1 MQKIVVKIPRRK
13 QKIRIIRTDELIN
26 KELKNRSL
34 WHEEEEIIATPEVDN
49 DIIEEIEPELPV
61 SVRTVFTETF
71 VITDSNQPIEISL
84 KNIPLEESL
93 PVSEVMVEVQS
104 AYDKGFNDGQESS
117 IAAYQ
122 SEISKYKEWIK
133 RIDNLTRNLKK
144 KFLIEV
150 ESLEKSLIPIS
161 IMIAEKIISSEIS
174 VNGEVVINQ
183 VKNALQ
189 SIGDEQIHKI
199 TLNPDDIDILK
210 EVKSDLVSDPSKIK
224 NVEIT
229 GDASIERGFCVL
241 STGAGIIDAKLS
253 TQLTK
258 MSKAL
263 KEVMSQ
269 PMVKQGIMTEKEANL
284 GDLYADLYDD
294 NQISG

>member
-13 QKIRIIRTDELIN
+13 QKVRIIRTDELID

-34 WHEEEEIIATPEVDN
+34 WHEDEEIIAPSEVDT
-49 DIIEEIEPELPV
+49 DINEEIEPELPV

-93 PVSEVMVEVQS
+93 PVSEVMFEVQS
-104 AYDKGFNDGQESS
+104 AYDKGFSDGQESS

-122 SEISKYKEWIK
+122 SEIGKYKEWIK

-150 ESLEKSLIPIS
+150 ESFEKSLIPIS
-161 IMIAEKIISSEIS
+161 IMIAEKIISSEIT
-174 VNGEVVINQ
+174 VNGEIVINQ

-189 SIGDEQIHKI
+189 SIGDEQIYKI
-199 TLNPDDIDILK
+199 TLNPDDIDILN
-210 EVKSDLVSDPSKIK
+210 EVKSDLVSDTSKIR
-224 NVEIT
+224 NVEISS
-229 GDASIERGFCVL
+229 DVNIERGFCVL

-253 TQLTK
+253 TQLAK
-258 MSKAL
+258 MSMAL
-263 KEVMSQ
+263 EEVLSQ
-269 PMVKQGIMTEKEANL
+269 PAVKQGMMSEKEANL